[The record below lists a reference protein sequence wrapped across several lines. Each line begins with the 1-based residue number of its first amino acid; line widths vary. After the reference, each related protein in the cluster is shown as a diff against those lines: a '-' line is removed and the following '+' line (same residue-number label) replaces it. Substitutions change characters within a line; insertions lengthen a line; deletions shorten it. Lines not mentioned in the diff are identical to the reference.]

1 VVIRGEEIAIKPE
14 GQSLTEYSPD
24 TMTELWLARYGE
36 IFLKSDYVR
45 RRWETI
51 LMRNIREVLPG
62 CRVSSERG
70 RIWIGGPVDTEKL
83 RRVFGIVSFSP
94 VVRCSLEDLDET
106 LLSLCRAWGAGD
118 LRTFAIRMRRVGI
131 HSFTSQ
137 EKAVDLG
144 SLVRAEFPGLAV
156 DLDHPDLELHVE
168 IREEA
173 CYLFTTVIP
182 GAGGLPL
189 GVEGS
194 LVALVSGGID
204 SPVAAWMMMKR
215 GCRIIPVYIALE
227 GFLGEDARDRAG
239 KVTEALRGFQPD
251 IRLRVVP
258 DTFLSCA
265 REQLVRDGQERFT
278 CLVCKRR
285 MYRIAEAIAREE
297 GAKGI
302 VTGESLG
309 QVASQTLENLLVID
323 DAAGL
328 PVYRPLVGLDK
339 EEITR
344 IARTI
349 GTFAPSTEATG
360 GCRAVPKKPSTSAA
374 LDRIRK
380 IEAGLD
386 CSADI
391 PPPEG
396 NNPGE

>member
-1 VVIRGEEIAIKPE
+1 
-14 GQSLTEYSPD
+14 
-24 TMTELWLARYGE
+24 MTDLWLVRYGE

-45 RRWETI
+45 RRWENV
-51 LMRNIREVLPG
+51 LVRNIREALPG
-62 CRVSSERG
+62 CRASSERG
-70 RIWIGGPVDTEKL
+70 RIWVRGPVDRERL

-94 VVRCSLEDLDET
+94 VIHCALGDLNESLLAVAGE
-106 LLSLCRAWGAGD
+106 RGAGEI
-118 LRTFAIRMRRVGI
+118 RTFAIRMKRVGT
-131 HSFTSQ
+131 HPFTSQ
-137 EKAVDLG
+137 EKAVELG
-144 SLVRAEFPGLAV
+144 NLVRAGFPNLSV
-156 DLDHPDLELHVE
+156 DLGDPDLELHVE
-168 IREEA
+168 IREGD
-173 CYLFTTVIP
+173 CYLFTDVIP

-215 GCRIIPVYIALE
+215 GCRVIPVFVALT
-227 GFLGEDARDRAG
+227 GLLGEDARERAER
-239 KVTEALRGFQPD
+239 VVEVLRGYQPD
-251 IRLRVVP
+251 IRLRVLP
-258 DTFLSCA
+258 DSYLACA
-265 REQLVRDGQERFT
+265 KEQLVREGLERFT

-285 MYRIAEAIAREE
+285 MYRIAEAVAREE

-344 IARTI
+344 IARAI
-349 GTFAPSTEATG
+349 GTFAPSTEAAE
-360 GCRAVPKKPSTSAA
+360 GCQAVPEKPSTSAA

-386 CSADI
+386 CPGDI
-391 PPPEG
+391 PRPSG
-396 NNPGE
+396 SI